1 MSARSSNDR
10 KLWAAGSPGTPK
22 SLWGTVNMTDTNVK
36 VICSRNAVEIA
47 WSCGSR
53 STLPH
58 LWLRDNCDCSDCRIE
73 QTSEKKFIITEVS
86 VDIAPADFEPT
97 RYSYRA
103 FLSDDSLAARAIV
116 SKIMSFTMHVLNSV
130 RAGTRCPSTRT
141 SRRGHWSIL
150 SRWSEIFSRASQ
162 FRAIDMYK
170 RKMLREK

>member
-10 KLWAAGSPGTPK
+10 RLWAAGSPGTPE

-36 VICSRNAVEIA
+36 VICSSDAVEIA

-58 LWLRDNCDCSDCRIE
+58 LWLRDNCDCSDDRSFE
-73 QTSEKKFIITEVS
+73 WS
-86 VDIAPADFEPT
+86 AWPADFEPT

-130 RAGTRCPSTRT
+130 RAGTRCRSTRT
-141 SRRGHWSIL
+141 SRRGHCSTL

-170 RKMLREK
+170 RKKLREK